1 MKTVRW
7 TTGLI
12 GILLLGFAFWQLQPA
27 SSGVERGTLRAGT
40 VPVTTLRARSAVES
54 TGPLVLVGHGVAGSR
69 VIMHGF
75 GMTLAKAGYHVML
88 WDFAGH
94 GTNAEPLSSAG
105 RTWSLVADVEA
116 VLAEATS
123 RGWVASDEVAILGHS
138 MGSGVALAFGQ
149 TYPDTAATIAVSPTG
164 QAVTPALPRNLLLMA
179 GSLEASFARN
189 AEQRLAEA
197 GGPGGDPAEGT
208 ARRLIIIPGVEHV
221 SILFSPTAHNAARE
235 WLDATFGSQPGAAPY
250 TDRRIVW
257 YGLGLLGAL
266 VAGWAV
272 APSLARPGPSGIP
285 ARPRWWRLA
294 ALVGAAL
301 GSTLILWLLG
311 VAGVAL
317 HTLLGLLVG
326 GYLLLWFGVAG
337 SLALL
342 LLRTR
347 PSLPSRRAMVAA
359 LVIFAVLWIGVGLLA
374 QYVWLP
380 WLMIPRRLLLWP
392 LGALLVL
399 PWFLALG
406 TLGADAGPAGRLG
419 QWLVGSATLVGAM
432 VLALRLSPDLGF
444 LILIL
449 PLFPIILGIHALAA
463 APHRGPWPYALSGA
477 LFTGWLLLAVFPLQ

>member
-7 TTGLI
+7 SAGLM
-12 GILLLGFAFWQLQPA
+12 GILLVGLAFWQVQPA
-27 SSGVERGTLRAGT
+27 SSGVESVTVRAATL
-40 VPVTTLRARSAVES
+40 PVTTMTSRSAS
-54 TGPLVLVGHGVAGSR
+54 DTKGPLVLLGHGIAGSR

-75 GMTLAKAGYHVML
+75 AVTLARAGYRVVL

-94 GTNAEPLSSAG
+94 GTNAEPLSSTG
-105 RTWSLVADVEA
+105 RTWSLIADAEA
-116 VLAEATS
+116 ALAEATS
-123 RGWVASDEVAILGHS
+123 RGWAAPGKVAILGHS

-149 TYPDTAATIAVSPTG
+149 TYPETAATVAVSPTG

-179 GSLEASFARN
+179 GSLEASFVRN

-197 GGPGGDPAEGT
+197 GGPGGDPATGT
-208 ARRLIIIPGVEHV
+208 ARRLVIIPGVEHL
-221 SILFSPTAHNAARE
+221 SILFSPTAHTAARE
-235 WLDATFGSQPGAAPY
+235 WLDATFGPQPGAVPH

-266 VAGWAV
+266 VVGWAV
-272 APSLARPGPSGIP
+272 APALSRLGPSEVP

-294 ALVGAAL
+294 ALIGAAL

-311 VAGVAL
+311 MAGL
-317 HTLLGLLVG
+317 GLRTLLGLLVG

-347 PSLPSRRAMVAA
+347 PSVPGRRAMVAA
-359 LVIFAVLWIGVGLLA
+359 LATFAVLWIGVGLLA

-392 LGALLVL
+392 LGALLLL

-406 TLGADAGPAGRLG
+406 TLGADAGPTGRLG

-449 PLFPIILGIHALAA
+449 PLFPIILGIHALAV
-463 APHRGPWPYALSGA
+463 APYRGPWPYAFSGA
-477 LFTGWLLLAVFPLQ
+477 LFTSWLLLAVFPLL